1 VGARIVSDGEIAFPG
16 ESAPISHSYFEAACA
31 SVFPHDKTRIVRRC
45 LTFKTGTRKIF
56 IASTRLCRSPRN
68 QAATVIQCFT
78 RTIYILHWRL
88 MELDTNKVLAV
99 LTAMTDGGVVET
111 KGAILSI
118 NEGIQEINGRRHGQV
133 AGTTANF
140 NFKLS

>member
-1 VGARIVSDGEIAFPG
+1 MHGSFPTEKLRFPG

-31 SVFPHDKTRIVRRC
+31 SIFPHDKTRIVRRC

-88 MELDTNKVLAV
+88 MVLDTNKVLAV
-99 LTAMTDGGVVET
+99 LTAMTDGCCPN
-111 KGAILSI
+111 KG
-118 NEGIQEINGRRHGQV
+118 GYFVDQ
-133 AGTTANF
+133 
-140 NFKLS
+140 

>member
-1 VGARIVSDGEIAFPG
+1 MHGSFPTEKLRFPG

>member
-1 VGARIVSDGEIAFPG
+1 VHGSFPTEKLRFPG

>member
-1 VGARIVSDGEIAFPG
+1 MHGSFPTEKLRFPG

-31 SVFPHDKTRIVRRC
+31 SIFPHDKTRIVRRC